1 MTVTFEVTADPRAW
15 VRATRRAM
23 RPYLATI
30 SIGCLFIVLAG
41 GTLVAVRPDEPGKG
55 ILFIVLGLV
64 LLSLGPLLPWLSV
77 RKQKWLLTPPLTITV
92 TPEKL
97 ASRSATASSEFVWS
111 AVHRVQETDD
121 MWLVRLGRSHLLMLP
136 KDGTDETGRQE
147 FRRLLVDRGL
157 AR

>member
-23 RPYLATI
+23 RPYLLVIWVGSA
-30 SIGCLFIVLAG
+30 LVVLGG
-41 GTLVAVRPDEPGKG
+41 GTIVALDPADPGEG
-55 ILFIVLGLV
+55 IQFIVLGLV
-64 LLSLGPLLPWLSV
+64 LLSLGPLLPRLSV
-77 RKQKWLLTPPLTITV
+77 RMQKWLLTPPITITV
-92 TPEKL
+92 SDEKL
-97 ASRSATASSEFVWS
+97 ASRSATSSSEFVWS
-111 AVHRVQETDD
+111 AVRRVQETDD
-121 MWLVRLGRSHLLMLP
+121 MWLVRLGHTHLLMLP